1 MDRPAN
7 GVSIARLTTI
17 ASEASTRETAKSVA
31 NRQVSGRSFGNMDKL
46 RVGIIGLGWP
56 GQRHIEGYQKHDG
69 VQIVALSDV
78 NTEAAEQVKAEYK
91 VEGAKIFGDYQE
103 MLAGDKIDAVSI
115 CTPNFLHVPIAIDAL
130 EAGKHVLLEKPL
142 SNTLEDGLRLAAKV
156 AERPNQAFMI
166 ALNNRYRPDS
176 IVLRRQIDAGE
187 LGHIYY
193 AKTGWLRGA
202 SEFNLRGWFTQ
213 KERSGGGPLIDL
225 GVHMLDLALWFM
237 GNPRPVS
244 VTGSVYSE
252 FNEEMRE
259 RTGTD
264 VDVEDLA
271 TAFVKLDNGGTI
283 VLDVSWMSHIEQSD
297 LVYTQ
302 LFGKSGGA
310 SITRSGAPASG
321 SHEELSINT
330 TSGSGPD
337 RATLVSRPEF
347 RSQLAVQPGF
357 MLYESFRGEIADFVD
372 SIAAN
377 RQPGASIIHGLDIL
391 RILDAIYRSA
401 ETGREIDLR
410 DQHIP
415 AAI

>member
-1 MDRPAN
+1 
-7 GVSIARLTTI
+7 
-17 ASEASTRETAKSVA
+17 
-31 NRQVSGRSFGNMDKL
+31 MDKL

-69 VQIVALSDV
+69 ARIVALSDV
-78 NTEAAEQVKAEYK
+78 NTAAAEQVKAQYE
-91 VEGAKIFGDYQE
+91 VTGATIFGDYHE
-103 MLAGDKIDAVSI
+103 MLAGDTVDAVSI
-115 CTPNFLHVPIAIDAL
+115 ATPNFLHVPIAIDAL

-156 AERPNQAFMI
+156 AERPGQAFMI

-176 IVLRRQIDAGE
+176 IVLQRQIDAGD
-187 LGHIYY
+187 LGDIYY

-252 FNEEMRE
+252 FNEQMSQ

-283 VLDVSWMSHIEQSD
+283 VLDVSWMSHIEESD
-297 LVYTQ
+297 LIYTQ

-310 SITRSGAPASG
+310 KITRSSTPGSG
-321 SHEELSINT
+321 SDERMSINT
-330 TSGSGPD
+330 TGGTGPD
-337 RATLVSRPEF
+337 RATLVGRPEF
-347 RSQLAVQPGF
+347 RSQLAAQPGF
-357 MLYESFRGEIADFVD
+357 MLHESFRGEVADFVD
-372 SIAAN
+372 SIAAG
-377 RQPGASIIHGLDIL
+377 RQPGATITHGLDIL

-410 DQHIP
+410 NP
-415 AAI
+415 AISAVTAPIHEAATMPSGQSQAR

>member
-1 MDRPAN
+1 
-7 GVSIARLTTI
+7 
-17 ASEASTRETAKSVA
+17 
-31 NRQVSGRSFGNMDKL
+31 MDKL

-69 VQIVALSDV
+69 AQIVALSDV
-78 NTEAAEQVKAEYK
+78 NTEAAERVKAEYH
-91 VEGAKIFGDYQE
+91 VDGAQIFGDYHD
-103 MLAGDKIDAVSI
+103 MLAGDTIDAVSI

-130 EAGKHVLLEKPL
+130 DAGKHVLLEKPL
-142 SNTLEDGLRLAAKV
+142 SNTLAEGLRLAAKV
-156 AERPNQAFMI
+156 SARPGQAFMI

-187 LGHIYY
+187 LGPIYY

-252 FNEEMRE
+252 FHEEMSA

-264 VDVEDLA
+264 VNVEDLA

-283 VLDVSWMSHIEQSD
+283 VLDVSWMSHIEESD

-310 SITRSGAPASG
+310 KITRSSTPGSG
-321 SHEELSINT
+321 SSEQMSINT

-347 RSQLAVQPGF
+347 RNQLAAEPGF
-357 MLYESFRGEIADFVD
+357 MLYESFRGEVADFVD
-372 SIAAN
+372 SIAAG
-377 RQPGASIIHGLDIL
+377 RQPGATITHGLDIL
-391 RILDAIYRSA
+391 RILDAIYQSA

-410 DQHIP
+410 DP
-415 AAI
+415 AVSAVGTPIDEATKMPQDQVPIYQAGE